1 MNKKDLLYYIKPEQQ
16 NEQDLHTIL
25 AMHPEVQF
33 VSLMGV
39 DFAGN
44 DTDEKIPMKI
54 FLEDT
59 ADFLEGSAA
68 QTDGSSVVLPQNII
82 PMMYLLNLS
91 YLLMLEYVN
100 HYILLSTYQ

>member
-68 QTDGSSVVLPQNII
+68 QTDGSSVEIALGIAVVDCLAVFKNNGKACIFQSVVL
-82 PMMYLLNLS
+82 
-91 YLLMLEYVN
+91 
-100 HYILLSTYQ
+100 